1 MKKVFLLLFCLA
13 FFKMQAQENIDSL
26 ILSWNK
32 ISDEFIK
39 VNEMDSACK
48 YGNCAVERMDLEI
61 NSKKNRTNREELIN
75 LKKKKAQ
82 ALSNLVTAYGN
93 SDRMDLAMECYHS
106 ALQIYKDINEPFEIF
121 NLHTRMARVN
131 ELRSSYNESL
141 KYYHKALDQAI
152 INNDK
157 KSQALCYNLIGI
169 DNRLLGNYPEALK
182 NHFEDL
188 HIHEELNDKVG
199 IANAYVTLA
208 AILNKLNE
216 REAAI
221 EKLASA
227 RVFFEEMN
235 DTSGIATVYNDLGS
249 TYNTM
254 GDTMSALQNHLQAA
268 KLRELCGEYNGLG
281 ASNSYIAKIYLQ
293 KGDYIKAS
301 NYLKEADKAFQ
312 KASNRQGIMTTQ
324 IEMSGVYLDKYDLD
338 SALIWLDIAENTATE
353 IMNYQGL
360 IDIYSSRGEI
370 WLLKNNSD
378 LSIKNFKHAL
388 SIAEQ
393 QNNHQQIYLLN
404 SHLANTY
411 KDIGNYRDA
420 FNYQNT
426 SVQYKDSVNSNAN
439 FKAVVQ
445 MEMEYNYK
453 KEKLKNDLL
462 QEKKDELNKVELA
475 KQETQKKLYFA
486 GVLMFLMLSLGLL
499 SRLRYIRKSSRALI
513 AQKDEAERLRS
524 VAETEKLRATQSEK
538 VKEQFL
544 ANMSH
549 EIRTPMNAITGMIDI
564 LIRQD
569 HSSSQDKYLHA
580 IQQSSENLLVILNEI
595 LDLSKLEAGKMEL
608 EKIPFEPVKIIQN
621 VENILH
627 FKAEEKGLKLILK
640 TNKNIPQIVCGD
652 PTHLHQILL
661 NLASNAIKFTHK
673 GRITVEA
680 NTNFI
685 SDNKVVLQF
694 KVIDTGIGIPKEKLD
709 HVFDVF
715 TQGDTDTTRKYGG
728 TGLGLTICKRL
739 AELHHGSISVESEIN
754 IGSTFTVEIPY
765 GLMNDKEEKFQEEIT
780 IDAHDLNIL
789 LAEDN
794 EFNVIVARDA
804 LENSLP
810 GVRVDVAENGEIAVV
825 KVQSNRYDLILM
837 DIQMP
842 EMDGYEATRTI
853 RLMGIE
859 KANIPIIAMT
869 ANVMK
874 AEVDRC
880 FEAGMNAY
888 ISKPFDRHE
897 LLANINKLLEFSP
910 SQK

>member
-1 MKKVFLLLFCLA
+1 MKKVLLLLFCLA
-13 FFKMQAQENIDSL
+13 LFKMQAQENIDSL

-39 VNEMDSACK
+39 VNENDSACK

-61 NSKKNRTNREELIN
+61 NSKKNTTNKEELIN

-82 ALSNLVTAYGN
+82 ALSNLVTANGN
-93 SDRMDLAMECYHS
+93 SDRMDLAMECYQS

-188 HIHEELNDKVG
+188 RIHEELNDKVG

-208 AILNKLNE
+208 AILNKLND

-221 EKLASA
+221 EKLSSA
-227 RVFFEEMN
+227 QKLFEEVH
-235 DTSGIATVYNDLGS
+235 DTTGIATVYNDLGS

-268 KLRELCGEYNGLG
+268 KLRELCREFNGLG
-281 ASNSYIAKIYLQ
+281 TSNSYIAKIYLQ
-293 KGDYIKAS
+293 KGDYIRAS
-301 NYLKEADKAFQ
+301 NYLKKADKAFQ

-338 SALIWLDIAENTATE
+338 SAFIWLDIAENTATE

-360 IDIYSSRGEI
+360 IDIYSSRGKI
-370 WLLKNNSD
+370 WLLKNNPD

-388 SIAEQ
+388 SIADQ

-404 SHLANTY
+404 SYLANTY

-420 FNYQNT
+420 FNYQNK
-426 SVQYKDSVNSNAN
+426 SMQYKDSVNSNAN
-439 FKAVVQ
+439 FKVVVQ

-462 QEKKDELNKVELA
+462 QEKKDELNKAKLA
-475 KQETQKKLYFA
+475 EQETQKKLYFT
-486 GVLMFLMLSLGLL
+486 GVLMFLMVSLGLL
-499 SRLRYIRKSSRALI
+499 SRLRYIRKSSKALME
-513 AQKDEAERLRS
+513 QKKEAERLRS

-564 LIRQD
+564 LIRHD
-569 HSSSQDKYLHA
+569 HPLSQEKYLHA
-580 IQQSSENLLVILNEI
+580 IQQSSESLLVILNEI

-608 EKIPFEPVKIIQN
+608 EKISFEPVKILQN
-621 VENILH
+621 VLNILH

-640 TNKNIPQIVCGD
+640 TNKNIPQIVRGD

-673 GRITVEA
+673 GRITIEA
-680 NTNFI
+680 NTNFM
-685 SDNKVVLQF
+685 SDEKVVLQF
-694 KVIDTGIGIPKEKLD
+694 KVIDTGIGIPKEKMD

-754 IGSTFTVEIPY
+754 IGSAFTVEIPY

-794 EFNVIVARDA
+794 EFNVIVALDV

-810 GVRVDVAENGEIAVV
+810 GVRIDIAENGEIAVV

-842 EMDGYEATRTI
+842 EMDGYEATRAI
-853 RLMGIE
+853 RLMGNE

-869 ANVMK
+869 ANIMK

-897 LLANINKLLEFSP
+897 LLATINKVLEFSH